1 MLYFFNLNC
10 IILWKGIFK
19 INMYIKPCKI
29 TLITGFLGAGKTTL
43 VNHILKNNQGRKFA
57 VLVNDI
63 GSVNIDETLIDK
75 GGIANLK
82 DENLVALTNGCICC
96 TLKTQLIDQI
106 FELIKPQTFDHI
118 LIEASGICEPLPI
131 VQNICYSSNAY
142 RDQYNQRLWELDSVV
157 CVVDS
162 LRLKDEF
169 NLGKDLLEKEYKSD
183 DIGTLLKEQLELC
196 QTIILNK
203 FGELSQEDQKT
214 VYMSIMKLQ
223 PGAQIILADH
233 GEVDVRD
240 ILDKSSFVFEK
251 ESETEAWKEELE
263 KEEEEEENPEVLE
276 YNIQTYCYKARRP
289 LDLTKFQELVFD
301 NPFMD
306 TIIRAKGIIYFSHDY
321 EDAFVYEASGRSRSI
336 QPFGK
341 WVGSTNPEDVK
352 SILRQNPKL
361 RKEWDPKYQDRKQ
374 EIVFIGQDLNKEKL
388 QELLDSCLDD

>member
-1 MLYFFNLNC
+1 
-10 IILWKGIFK
+10 
-19 INMYIKPCKI
+19 MYIKPCKI

-75 GGIANLK
+75 GGIANLANQ
-82 DENLVALTNGCICC
+82 NLVALTNGCICC
-96 TLKTQLIDQI
+96 TLKNQLIDQI

-142 RDQYNQRLWELDSVV
+142 RDQYNQRLWELDSIV

-169 NLGKDLLEKEYKSD
+169 NLGKDLLTKEYKDD

-203 FGELSQEDQKT
+203 FGELTKDEQKEI
-214 VYMSIMKLQ
+214 YNSIMQLQ

-233 GEVDVRD
+233 GNVDVRD

-263 KEEEEEENPEVLE
+263 KEEEGEEDNPEVLE
-276 YNIQTYCYKARRP
+276 YNIQTYCYKARKP
-289 LDLTKFQELVFD
+289 FDLTKFQELVFD

-321 EDAFVYEASGRSRSI
+321 EDAFVYETSGQSRSI

-341 WVGSTNPEDVK
+341 WVGSTNAEDAK

-361 RKEWDPKYQDRKQ
+361 RAEWDPTYQDRKQ
-374 EIVFIGQDLNKEKL
+374 EIVFIGQNLDKEKL
-388 QELLDSCLDD
+388 QALLDSCLD

>member
-1 MLYFFNLNC
+1 
-10 IILWKGIFK
+10 
-19 INMYIKPCKI
+19 MYIKPCKI

-75 GGIANLK
+75 GGIANLAN
-82 DENLVALTNGCICC
+82 ENLVALTNGCICC
-96 TLKTQLIDQI
+96 TLKSQLIDQI

-169 NLGKDLLEKEYKSD
+169 NLGKDLLTKEYADD

-203 FGELSQEDQKT
+203 FGELTQDQQKE
-214 VYMSIMKLQ
+214 VYQSIMQLQ

-233 GEVDVRD
+233 GNVDVRD

-251 ESETEAWKEELE
+251 EAETEAWKEELE
-263 KEEEEEENPEVLE
+263 KEEEGEEDNPEVLE
-276 YNIQTYCYKARRP
+276 YNIQTYCYKARKP
-289 LDLTKFQELVFD
+289 FDLTKFQELVFD

-321 EDAFVYEASGRSRSI
+321 EDAFVYEASGQSRSI

-341 WVGSTNPEDVK
+341 WVGSTNAEDVK
-352 SILRQNPKL
+352 SILKQNPKL
-361 RKEWDPKYQDRKQ
+361 AADWDPTYQDRKQ
-374 EIVFIGQDLNKEKL
+374 EIVFIGQNLDKEKL
-388 QELLDSCLDD
+388 QSLLDSCLD

>member
-1 MLYFFNLNC
+1 
-10 IILWKGIFK
+10 
-19 INMYIKPCKI
+19 MYIKPCKI

-96 TLKTQLIDQI
+96 TLKNQLIDQI

-169 NLGKDLLEKEYKSD
+169 NLGKDLLEKEYADD

-203 FGELSQEDQKT
+203 FGELTQEEQKQ

-233 GEVDVRD
+233 GNVDVRD

-251 ESETEAWKEELE
+251 ESETKAWKEELE

-276 YNIQTYCYKARRP
+276 YNIQTFCYKARKP

-321 EDAFVYEASGRSRSI
+321 EDAFVYEASGKSRSI

-352 SILRQNPKL
+352 SILKQNPKL
-361 RKEWDPKYQDRKQ
+361 RDEWDPTYQDRKQ
-374 EIVFIGQDLNKEKL
+374 EIVFIGQNLDKEKL
-388 QELLDSCLDD
+388 QSLLDSCLTD

>member
-1 MLYFFNLNC
+1 
-10 IILWKGIFK
+10 
-19 INMYIKPCKI
+19 MYIKPCKI

-75 GGIANLK
+75 GGIANLAN
-82 DENLVALTNGCICC
+82 ENLVALTNGCICC
-96 TLKTQLIDQI
+96 TLKSQLIDQI

-169 NLGKDLLEKEYKSD
+169 NLGKDLLTKEYADD

-203 FGELSQEDQKT
+203 FGELTQDQQKE
-214 VYMSIMKLQ
+214 VYQSIMQLQ

-233 GEVDVRD
+233 GNVDVRD

-251 ESETEAWKEELE
+251 EAETEAWKEELE
-263 KEEEEEENPEVLE
+263 KEEEGEEDNPEVLE
-276 YNIQTYCYKARRP
+276 YNIQTYCYKARKP
-289 LDLTKFQELVFD
+289 FDLTKFQELVFD

-321 EDAFVYEASGRSRSI
+321 EDAFVYEASGQSRSI

-341 WVGSTNPEDVK
+341 WVGSTNAEDVK
-352 SILRQNPKL
+352 SILKQNPKL
-361 RKEWDPKYQDRKQ
+361 AADWDPNYQDRKQ
-374 EIVFIGQDLNKEKL
+374 EIVFIGQNLDKEKL
-388 QELLDSCLDD
+388 QSLLDSCLD